1 MVDLNLVSIGLG
13 IIATLIGIGWKI
25 AHCMNEI
32 RMSVVRIETI
42 LTAQSARLDKLELE
56 VNEIKKELRWDHK

>member
-42 LTAQSARLDKLELE
+42 LTATSARLDKLELE
-56 VNEIKKELRWDHK
+56 VNEIKKELRWEHK

>member
-32 RMSVVRIETI
+32 RLSVVRIETI
-42 LTAQSARLDKLELE
+42 LTATSARLDKLELE
-56 VNEIKKELRWDHK
+56 VNEIKKELRWEHK

>member
-32 RMSVVRIETI
+32 RMSVVKIETI
-42 LTAQSARLDKLELE
+42 LTATSVRLDKLEME
-56 VNEIKKELRWDHK
+56 VNDIKKDLRK

>member
-1 MVDLNLVSIGLG
+1 MIDLNIVSVGIG

-32 RMSVVRIETI
+32 RMSVVKIETI
-42 LTAQSARLDKLELE
+42 LTATSARLDKLEME
-56 VNEIKKELRWDHK
+56 VNDIKKELRWDHK